1 MTDAET
7 PLPPKLNEIVSEF
20 RSLDREEK
28 LEMLLEYAEQ
38 LPPLPNE
45 FKTGKPLEHV
55 DECQTPI
62 AIATERQGE
71 AIQFHFDIPPESPT
85 VRGFAEILR
94 SGLVGVTPQ
103 DVIALPG
110 DLPYTMGLQ
119 SALSPQ
125 RLNGM
130 HFMLVHLKRA
140 AARELAQAKGR

>member
-1 MTDAET
+1 MTEANET
-7 PLPPKLNEIVSEF
+7 LPPKLHEIVTEF

-38 LPPLPNE
+38 LPPLPDE
-45 FKTGKPLEHV
+45 FKTQPLEHV

-85 VRGFAEILR
+85 VRGFAQILR
-94 SGLVGVTPQ
+94 AGLIGATPQ

-110 DLPYTMGLQ
+110 DIPYTLGLQ

-140 AARELAQAKGR
+140 AARELAHTKGR